1 MTRLISSCSGNRAL
15 IQRVTTQH
23 QVAESE
29 AGLLL
34 ADLERRQDD
43 VLAQLDELDKRLCGI
58 LKGLGVTPV
67 AEERGDFGSLNP
79 DDSSAEANP
88 LSFSQFRTGQL
99 REPEVDDF
107 GGGFSKPPQE
117 RLDGLV
123 GPDRRANPQTS
134 RQTRAA

>member
-1 MTRLISSCSGNRAL
+1 M

-67 AEERGDFGSLNP
+67 AEEQGDFGSPNP
-79 DDSSAEANP
+79 DDSSEEANS
-88 LSFSQFRTGQL
+88 LRFTQFRPGQPHD
-99 REPEVDDF
+99 PEVDDL

-117 RLDGLV
+117 RLDGLL
-123 GPDRRANPQTS
+123 GLDRRVNPQTS
-134 RQTRAA
+134 LQNRAA